1 MALKNNTWKLN
12 QWYDQSV
19 AGNANYIS
27 DGMLFIWGT
36 NSGGQLGLNQAPAE
50 LALISSPVQIPGTW
64 GKLFQIAT
72 TNAPSSAAAK
82 TSGSLWSW
90 GYNNYGNLGQNDR
103 TNRSSPVQ
111 VPGTTWNKVFTGQD
125 YVQGIKTDGTL
136 WVWGRNGSGEL
147 GVNDVVHYSS
157 PVQVPGTT
165 WSLTTAGDSGSLAIK
180 TDGTLWAWGGWYYG
194 SPVLT
199 GREID
204 YSSPVQVPGTTWRT
218 AQYAFGCGVLTR
230 TDGTLWTF
238 GANNGGQLGINE
250 QGAWPAMTTSRSSPV
265 QVPGTTWANG
275 YAGPNGCSF
284 GIKTDGTLWS
294 WGYNQNGQLGQNDRT
309 NRSSPVQIGSDT
321 TWSSAYMNFIAG
333 RALTA
338 IKTDGTLWQWGRGA
352 NDYGSIGNNTGI
364 YYSSPVQIGSMSNW
378 STITQGG
385 WHNKTLA
392 LT

>member
-111 VPGTTWNKVFTGQD
+111 
-125 YVQGIKTDGTL
+125 
-136 WVWGRNGSGEL
+136 
-147 GVNDVVHYSS
+147 
-157 PVQVPGTT
+157 
-165 WSLTTAGDSGSLAIK
+165 
-180 TDGTLWAWGGWYYG
+180 
-194 SPVLT
+194 
-199 GREID
+199 
-204 YSSPVQVPGTTWRT
+204 
-218 AQYAFGCGVLTR
+218 
-230 TDGTLWTF
+230 
-238 GANNGGQLGINE
+238 
-250 QGAWPAMTTSRSSPV
+250 
-265 QVPGTTWANG
+265 
-275 YAGPNGCSF
+275 
-284 GIKTDGTLWS
+284 
-294 WGYNQNGQLGQNDRT
+294 
-309 NRSSPVQIGSDT
+309 IGSDT